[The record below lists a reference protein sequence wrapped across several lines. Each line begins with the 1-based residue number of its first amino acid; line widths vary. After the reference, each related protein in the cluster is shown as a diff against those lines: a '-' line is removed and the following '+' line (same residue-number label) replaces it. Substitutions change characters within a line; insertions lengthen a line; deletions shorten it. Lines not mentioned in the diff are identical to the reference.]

1 MRTLHFSKTLTVTTD
16 SAETYMRRFHLNRLY
31 ISAAFLFAASAVFPQ
46 TPSVVEHIRIPLW
59 AELDAYPGLAEAG
72 NTSAT
77 GIFDYPVSRIRQL
90 APFLISG
97 MVHGW
102 EFSYTPSDKMRNVE
116 EYFEFSDI
124 QPLGDEEKNISYSDP
139 WIEDGKVSCWTE
151 FTRTTQMIRD
161 YNLWSSITNPKIA
174 GIGYGKIEDGFDG
187 IREAVQD
194 AVKNAIRSY
203 YRTRIRNKPKEIRG
217 KVLVRSE
224 PLIGIDQGRYK
235 VQLDF
240 FMESGRIIPYTQ
252 Y

>member
-1 MRTLHFSKTLTVTTD
+1 MQTPRFSKTLTVTTD
-16 SAETYMRRFHLNRLY
+16 SAATYMHRFLLNRLCV
-31 ISAAFLFAASAVFPQ
+31 SVLLLFEASAVFPQ

-59 AELDAYPGLAEAG
+59 AELDAYPGLAEAQ
-72 NTSAT
+72 NTSA
-77 GIFDYPVSRIRQL
+77 GVFDYPVSRIRQL

-102 EFSYTPSDKMRNVE
+102 EFSYTPSDRMRNVE

-124 QPLGDEEKNISYSDP
+124 QPLGEEENNISYSDP
-139 WIEDGKVSCWTE
+139 WVEDGKVNCWTE
-151 FTRTTQMIRD
+151 FTRTRQMIRD
-161 YNLWSSITNPKIA
+161 YSLWSSITNPKIA

-187 IREAVQD
+187 IREAVQE

-240 FMESGRIIPYTQ
+240 FMESGRILPYTQ

>member
-1 MRTLHFSKTLTVTTD
+1 M
-16 SAETYMRRFHLNRLY
+16 
-31 ISAAFLFAASAVFPQ
+31 
-46 TPSVVEHIRIPLW
+46 
-59 AELDAYPGLAEAG
+59 G
-72 NTSAT
+72 
-77 GIFDYPVSRIRQL
+77 
-90 APFLISG
+90 
-97 MVHGW
+97 
-102 EFSYTPSDKMRNVE
+102 E
-116 EYFEFSDI
+116 EEN
-124 QPLGDEEKNISYSDP
+124 NISYSDP
-139 WIEDGKVSCWTE
+139 WVEDGKVNCWTE
-151 FTRTTQMIRD
+151 FTRTRQMIRD
-161 YNLWSSITNPKIA
+161 YSLWSSITNPKIA

-187 IREAVQD
+187 IREAVQE